1 MQGSTLK
8 VEVREKKGKSY
19 ARKLRNQGKL
29 PAILYGAHLKENI
42 LLELDLVQV
51 RRFFS
56 GSARGDTGIIR
67 LELVGQKENREREVI
82 IRDIQYNWL
91 KEGIE
96 HIDFYEVT
104 RGEKVST
111 TVPLHLVGKAA
122 GAKEGGVVEQ
132 WVREVEIECLPR
144 SIPSH
149 LELKID
155 SLGIGDSLLVKDI
168 EISPEVKV
176 ITNSQERVVSIIAP
190 VSEEELEKAEVAVTP
205 EEVEVVGKE
214 EKIEEEESP
223 EGKKGGQKK

>member
-8 VEVREKKGKSY
+8 VEIREKKGKSY
-19 ARKLRNQGKL
+19 THKLRSQGKL
-29 PAILYGAHLKENI
+29 PAILYGAHLKKNI
-42 LLELDLVQV
+42 LLEIDLVQV

-56 GSARGDTGIIR
+56 GSARGDTGIIK

-82 IRDIQYNWL
+82 IKEVQHNWL

-111 TVPLHLVGKAA
+111 TVPLHLVGKAV

-132 WVREVEIECLPR
+132 WVREIEIECLPKN
-144 SIPSH
+144 IPSR
-149 LELKID
+149 LEIKID
-155 SLGIGDSLLVKDI
+155 SLEIGDFLLVKDI

-176 ITNSQERVVSIIAP
+176 ITNSQERVVSVIAP
-190 VSEEELEKAEVAVTP
+190 VSEEELERAEVAATP

-214 EKIEEEESP
+214 EKAEEESS
-223 EGKKGGQKK
+223 GDKKEEQKK